1 MMESP
6 VSADIGKLPLKEKVR
21 LCFRPQTFF
30 DGSDEEG
37 NSAGR
42 YSSSG
47 VFGHRV
53 SAASREEDVAIAA
66 TDAVVE
72 EVHRI
77 CERRKG
83 GAEIEREGGEV
94 TSAEED
100 RRPEPWDDSHPV
112 LAAADDDVDD
122 AQAVAAA
129 GATRNTATKDVP
141 LYLLPFLMELLRE
154 GLSSDDSQE
163 RRSAASLIPKC
174 LSRCGPT
181 ADVQEQHV
189 EGLVVYLSARLND
202 WYMVDSVLATF
213 LLLVDAGSPY
223 CSVVERST
231 VPISKQLI
239 PTRAVG
245 AARQT
250 RTPPTGTTHLP
261 AGSSA
266 TDSPTGRASGSS
278 SSHDSEC
285 RVGAATAMMLSCLRS
300 VQCSQYAYNT
310 RSKYLRL
317 LTCILTLSDGTRL
330 ELCSAMGRKLITEV
344 VAQLEGERDPRNL
357 MLVFPLCRLL
367 LSEVC
372 VCVCVCMYIYICV
385 CVCVC
390 VCERSNMSGCFRL
403 GHSVLVCVYACMH
416 KCSHV
421 SLRACFQL
429 TAHLQLRSRCC
440 PA

>member
-37 NSAGR
+37 NLRGR
-42 YSSSG
+42 RSSSG

-154 GLSSDDSQE
+154 GLSSDDSQVGGG
-163 RRSAASLIPKC
+163 RTRTSS
-174 LSRCGPT
+174 
-181 ADVQEQHV
+181 
-189 EGLVVYLSARLND
+189 LVV
-202 WYMVDSVLATF
+202 
-213 LLLVDAGSPY
+213 
-223 CSVVERST
+223 
-231 VPISKQLI
+231 
-239 PTRAVG
+239 
-245 AARQT
+245 
-250 RTPPTGTTHLP
+250 
-261 AGSSA
+261 
-266 TDSPTGRASGSS
+266 
-278 SSHDSEC
+278 
-285 RVGAATAMMLSCLRS
+285 
-300 VQCSQYAYNT
+300 
-310 RSKYLRL
+310 
-317 LTCILTLSDGTRL
+317 
-330 ELCSAMGRKLITEV
+330 
-344 VAQLEGERDPRNL
+344 
-357 MLVFPLCRLL
+357 
-367 LSEVC
+367 
-372 VCVCVCMYIYICV
+372 
-385 CVCVC
+385 
-390 VCERSNMSGCFRL
+390 L
-403 GHSVLVCVYACMH
+403 GHSLKLSPLLCHA
-416 KCSHV
+416 SRL
-421 SLRACFQL
+421 SLGPLCC
-429 TAHLQLRSRCC
+429 RCC
-440 PA
+440 LCSCFLRYSGRFRGCCRRYCRNGVARRPSFQSASRGAALPRTSKSSTWRGWSCI